1 MANRQA
7 ANIAFTA
14 IQDLCA
20 VALSFLHGAQDG
32 QKFMSIAMLGI
43 ALSFGSSAPD
53 AGGFPMWVMITCSL
67 AISAGTVVGGKRIIK
82 SVGMDMVKLEKYQGV
97 AANFSTVFTLLFAS
111 LTGMPVS
118 TGHCNTSAIMGVGA
132 SRSIKRVN
140 WSIAKNMLLAWVITF
155 PACCLIGFV
164 LAKLFMMLA

>member
-1 MANRQA
+1 MFEVNHQSP
-7 ANIAFTA
+7 TS
-14 IQDLCA
+14 L
-20 VALSFLHGAQDG
+20 GAQPTADATTRL
-32 QKFMSIAMLGI
+32 SIQARSWRQYLVSA
-43 ALSFGSSAPD
+43 ALLAALFGAPAAVPTAAQVRPKSATHQQARP
-53 AGGFPMWVMITCSL
+53 
-67 AISAGTVVGGKRIIK
+67 VGGKRIIK

-140 WSIAKNMLLAWVITF
+140 WNIAKNMLLAWVITF
-155 PACCLIGFV
+155 PACGLIGFV